1 MRSSS
6 RLLLAAAAT
15 SGACLALVLAVGVCT
30 ASCGGGLAAHGH
42 GRRQP
47 RPPSSPVLG
56 VDSLVSAPA
65 LQEKGA
71 FAAAAGGDAAAP
83 RDLLGA
89 AAAAAGQDYGFV
101 DPPPDTRRRGGTA
114 PLADHSIVV
123 PVPSLISTTVHCTC
137 MYNRVSTC
145 IPVFL
150 SSRSCVYLVP
160 CIVRANQCNNPRT
173 S

>member
-1 MRSSS
+1 MRSSSS

-30 ASCGGGLAAHGH
+30 GSCGGGLAAHGH

-65 LQEKGA
+65 LQENCA
-71 FAAAAGGDAAAP
+71 FAAAAAAA

-89 AAAAAGQDYGFV
+89 AAAAAAGQDYEFV

-114 PLADHSIVV
+114 PIPHS
-123 PVPSLISTTVHCTC
+123 
-137 MYNRVSTC
+137 
-145 IPVFL
+145 
-150 SSRSCVYLVP
+150 
-160 CIVRANQCNNPRT
+160 
-173 S
+173 

>member
-30 ASCGGGLAAHGH
+30 GSCGGGLAAHGH

-56 VDSLVSAPA
+56 VDSQVTTPA
-65 LQEKGA
+65 LQEKG
-71 FAAAAGGDAAAP
+71 FAAAAGDAAAE

-114 PLADHSIVV
+114 PIPHS
-123 PVPSLISTTVHCTC
+123 
-137 MYNRVSTC
+137 
-145 IPVFL
+145 
-150 SSRSCVYLVP
+150 
-160 CIVRANQCNNPRT
+160 
-173 S
+173 